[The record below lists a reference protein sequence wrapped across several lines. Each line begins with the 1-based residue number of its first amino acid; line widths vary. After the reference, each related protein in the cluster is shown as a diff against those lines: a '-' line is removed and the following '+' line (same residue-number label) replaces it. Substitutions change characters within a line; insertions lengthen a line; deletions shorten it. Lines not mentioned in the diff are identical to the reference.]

1 MRGEHNLARTSFLGL
16 IIKPV
21 VARDPNEH
29 HRTATP
35 LELLFDLVLV
45 IAVAAAA
52 GGLHHALNEHHFAD
66 GIFIYLFLFWTLWWP
81 WMNFTWYASAYDND
95 DALYRVLIL
104 VQMAGAL
111 VTTVGIRE
119 MTDGSVSPLGLAGYI
134 IMRISMIAL
143 WLRAAKG
150 SKNRAPM
157 RYAFGIFVC
166 QLVWIAYFF
175 LAPRET
181 FLLFALPILVLEML
195 VPAWA
200 ERAGETPWHRHHI
213 IERYGLLTIIVLGE
227 SLTAGASAIA
237 AIEIDGG
244 RTPELL
250 ATLIGC
256 FVILFAMWWIYF
268 GERKHAALDTFG
280 TSLLWG
286 YLHYFIFAS
295 IAATGAG
302 ISVLVDQLS
311 HKSELS
317 YDLACA
323 AVSVPVAV
331 YLMVVWLVHDRLSG
345 DHKIWQLPLFAL
357 LCLASTFL
365 PYTAETIAVLL
376 IVLVALRTREDV
388 AT

>member
-1 MRGEHNLARTSFLGL
+1 MPEQSFFRT
-16 IIKPV
+16 IVRPV

-29 HRTATP
+29 HRASTP

-52 GGLHHALNEHHFAD
+52 GGLHHAINEHHIAD
-66 GIFIYLFLFWTLWWP
+66 GLFIYAFLFFTLWWP

-95 DALYRVLIL
+95 DALYRILVLI
-104 VQMAGAL
+104 QMGGAL
-111 VTTVGIRE
+111 VTAVGIRE
-119 MTDGSVSPLGLAGYI
+119 MTDGSGSVLGLAGYV
-134 IMRISMIAL
+134 IMRLSMIVL
-143 WLRAAKG
+143 WLRAAQG
-150 SKNRAPM
+150 SRHKAPL
-157 RYAFGIFVC
+157 RYALGIFVC
-166 QLVWIAYFF
+166 QVVWIGYFL

-181 FLLFALPILVLEML
+181 FFLYALPIVAMELL
-195 VPAWA
+195 VPTWA

-227 SLTAGASAIA
+227 SLTAGALAISAI
-237 AIEIDGG
+237 ETDGG

-256 FVILFAMWWIYF
+256 FVILFSMWWIYF
-268 GERKHAALDTFG
+268 GERRHAALDRLNTAIF
-280 TSLLWG
+280 WG

-311 HKSELS
+311 HHSELS
-317 YDLACA
+317 YNLACA

-331 YLMVVWLVHDRLSG
+331 FLVTVWLVHDRLSG
-345 DHKIWQLPLFAL
+345 DHKIWQLPLFAVL
-357 LCLASTFL
+357 TLASTVL
-365 PYTAETIAVLL
+365 PYTAETVAVLL
-376 IVLVALRTREDV
+376 AVLVVLRTRDDV
-388 AT
+388 STLPS